1 MDVHSGGNSLFPVG
15 AEKPSKFPIN
25 LSNSRQ
31 PPPSFALEK
40 AVFSPFIGQI
50 SENSSFSA
58 NSRFPPLFTVYTVIK
73 LLSSIESGGSGAG
86 GAGGARST
94 AYDVIDSQIF

>member
-1 MDVHSGGNSLFPVG
+1 MAERG
-15 AEKPSKFPIN
+15 AAKPYKFSTK
-25 LSNSRQ
+25 LSNFRQ
-31 PPPSFALEK
+31 SLPHPPFALEK
-40 AVFSPFIGQI
+40 AVFNPFIGQI

-73 LLSSIESGGSGAG
+73 LLSSMESGGSGAG